1 MPGQAI
7 RRVWHRPPAPWRA
20 FIAWLTIDF
29 FRSLDRFKANKG
41 LFVTTSAFSQAAKE
55 TADMLS
61 KRIVLID
68 GLLLTRLMI
77 RFDIGCRVE
86 EVVYIKKLDEDFFD

>member
-1 MPGQAI
+1 L
-7 RRVWHRPPAPWRA
+7 PPFTGPHCGPSSLKNQVHCPLSRYLYGAG
-20 FIAWLTIDF
+20 FIA
-29 FRSLDRFKANKG
+29 
-41 LFVTTSAFSQAAKE
+41 AAKE
-55 TADMLS
+55 TADLLS

-68 GLLLTRLMI
+68 GHQLTRLMI

>member
-1 MPGQAI
+1 
-7 RRVWHRPPAPWRA
+7 
-20 FIAWLTIDF
+20 
-29 FRSLDRFKANKG
+29 
-41 LFVTTSAFSQAAKE
+41 
-55 TADMLS
+55 MLS

-86 EVVYIKKLDEDFFD
+86 EVVHIKKLDEDFFD

>member
-1 MPGQAI
+1 
-7 RRVWHRPPAPWRA
+7 
-20 FIAWLTIDF
+20 
-29 FRSLDRFKANKG
+29 
-41 LFVTTSAFSQAAKE
+41 LFVTTSTFSPAAKE
-55 TADMLS
+55 TANMLS

-68 GLLLTRLMI
+68 GLLLSRLMI